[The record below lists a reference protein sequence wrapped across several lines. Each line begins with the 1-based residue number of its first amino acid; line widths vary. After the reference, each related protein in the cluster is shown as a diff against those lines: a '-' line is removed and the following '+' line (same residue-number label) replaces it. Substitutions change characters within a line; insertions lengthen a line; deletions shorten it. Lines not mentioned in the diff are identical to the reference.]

1 MDTVLRAAI
10 VFLVLWL
17 VIRLTG
23 KREIAQLSAFDL
35 ILLVTMGDLIG
46 QTVLQE
52 DYSLTAGVLAVC
64 TFAVLSLA
72 MAWML
77 YHVKGSRALLA
88 GTPKVIVRDGVV
100 DEGVMAD
107 ELIPRT
113 DLYEAARENGIRDL
127 ADIELAVIETD
138 GTFSFFKRQEGGKE
152 GGASDRGPDKRT
164 D

>member
-1 MDTVLRAAI
+1 MDTVVRAAI

-52 DYSLTAGVLAVC
+52 DYSLTAGILAVC
-64 TFAVLSLA
+64 TFAVLSLV
-72 MAWML
+72 MAWSL
-77 YHVKGSRALLA
+77 YHLPRSRPVLA

-107 ELIPRT
+107 ELVPIA
-113 DLYEAARENGIRDL
+113 DLHEAARENGIRDL
-127 ADIELAVIETD
+127 DDIELAVIETD
-138 GTFSFFKRQEGGKE
+138 GSFSFFKRHEGGNE
-152 GGASDRGPDKRT
+152 GKAQDRAPKKTAD
-164 D
+164 